1 MAQPTHLSKAKHR
14 SERSHLRMAC
24 RVPNAVGTAWL
35 KMTRRALSKV
45 NMRLRKD
52 SV

>member
-1 MAQPTHLSKAKHR
+1 
-14 SERSHLRMAC
+14 MAC
-24 RVPNAVGTAWL
+24 KEVNAVGTAWL
-35 KMTRRALSKV
+35 KMTRSALSKV